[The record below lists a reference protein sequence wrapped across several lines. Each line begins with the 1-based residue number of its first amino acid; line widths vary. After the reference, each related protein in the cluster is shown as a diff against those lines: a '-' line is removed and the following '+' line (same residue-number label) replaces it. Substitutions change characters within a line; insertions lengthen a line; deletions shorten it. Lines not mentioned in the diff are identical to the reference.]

1 MRLGAVTQIWHNRRP
16 VLPGIRPHAA
26 WWHYPVAANGRQ
38 GIKLQVHRRQP
49 VTERNQGVK
58 PSDVTESVS
67 QREQDERWMRHAM
80 ALAERAEGIGEIPV
94 GAVLVLGDEIVG
106 EGWNRSISE
115 HDACAHAEVMAIR
128 AAGVRLQNYRLLDT
142 TLYVTLEPCCMCA
155 GALIHSRVKRVVYGA
170 RDLKTGAAGSV
181 FEILQDPRHN
191 HGVELTAGVLADAC
205 SAQLSDFFRRRRAEK
220 KAARLALQQS
230 GGPAD

>member
-1 MRLGAVTQIWHNRRP
+1 
-16 VLPGIRPHAA
+16 
-26 WWHYPVAANGRQ
+26 
-38 GIKLQVHRRQP
+38 
-49 VTERNQGVK
+49 
-58 PSDVTESVS
+58 
-67 QREQDERWMRHAM
+67 
-80 ALAERAEGIGEIPV
+80 
-94 GAVLVLGDEIVG
+94 
-106 EGWNRSISE
+106 
-115 HDACAHAEVMAIR
+115 MAIR

-191 HGVELTAGVLADAC
+191 HGVELTGGVLADAC

-220 KAARLALQQS
+220 RPPDWHCNKAAAPPTENGEVGEAAFALYIFLYLLVKQMVGNASCQRVLV
-230 GGPAD
+230 

>member
-1 MRLGAVTQIWHNRRP
+1 MRLGSDVQIWHNRRP
-16 VLPGIRPHAA
+16 VTASDHACYL
-26 WWHYPVAANGRQ
+26 WIHLTGMNSENANSTIEQYKEGM
-38 GIKLQVHRRQP
+38 
-49 VTERNQGVK
+49 GVK
-58 PSDVTESVS
+58 PSEVPETQSRAPS
-67 QREQDERWMRHAM
+67 QTEQDEQWMRHAM
-80 ALAERAEGIGEIPV
+80 ALAARAEGIGEIPV
-94 GAVLVLGDEIVG
+94 GAVLVLDGQVVG

-128 AAGVRLQNYRLLDT
+128 AAGKQLANYRLLDT

-191 HGVELTAGVLADAC
+191 HRVELTGGVLADAC
-205 SAQLSDFFRRRRAEK
+205 SAQLSAFFKRRRAEK
-220 KAARLALQQS
+220 KAAKQALQQS
-230 GGPAD
+230 NDTLS

>member
-1 MRLGAVTQIWHNRRP
+1 M
-16 VLPGIRPHAA
+16 
-26 WWHYPVAANGRQ
+26 
-38 GIKLQVHRRQP
+38 
-49 VTERNQGVK
+49 GVK
-58 PSDVTESVS
+58 PSEVPEIPS
-67 QREQDERWMRHAM
+67 QAQSQTEQDEQWMRHAM
-80 ALAERAEGIGEIPV
+80 ALATRAEGIGEIPV
-94 GAVLVLGDEIVG
+94 GAVLVLDGQVVG

-128 AAGVRLQNYRLLDT
+128 AAGKQLANYRLLDT

-191 HGVELTAGVLADAC
+191 HRVELTGGVLADAC
-205 SAQLSDFFRRRRAEK
+205 SAQLSAFFKRRRAEK
-220 KAARLALQQS
+220 KAAKLALQQS
-230 GGPAD
+230 NDTLS

>member
-1 MRLGAVTQIWHNRRP
+1 MWLGSDAQIWHNRRP
-16 VLPGIRPHAA
+16 VTASYYACYLWNYLTG
-26 WWHYPVAANGRQ
+26 VDSGNANSTIEQYKEGM
-38 GIKLQVHRRQP
+38 
-49 VTERNQGVK
+49 GVK
-58 PSDVTESVS
+58 PSEVPETQS
-67 QREQDERWMRHAM
+67 QAPSQTAQDEQWMRHAM
-80 ALAERAEGIGEIPV
+80 ALATRAEGIGEIPV
-94 GAVLVLGDEIVG
+94 GAVLVLDGQVVG

-142 TLYVTLEPCCMCA
+142 ILYVTLEPCCMCA

-191 HGVELTAGVLADAC
+191 HGVELTGGVLADAC

>member
-1 MRLGAVTQIWHNRRP
+1 MESSAIAAVQTQAE
-16 VLPGIRPHAA
+16 LAQA
-26 WWHYPVAANGRQ
+26 
-38 GIKLQVHRRQP
+38 
-49 VTERNQGVK
+49 
-58 PSDVTESVS
+58 
-67 QREQDERWMRHAM
+67 EQDEHWMRHAM
-80 ALAERAEGIGEIPV
+80 ALAVRAEGIGEIPV
-94 GAVLVLGDEIVG
+94 GAVLVLGNEVVG

-128 AAGVRLQNYRLLDT
+128 AAGQRLENYRLLDT

-191 HGVELTAGVLADAC
+191 HRVELAGGVLAEAC
-205 SAQLSDFFRRRRAEK
+205 SAQLSAFFKRRRAEK
-220 KAARLALQQS
+220 KAAKQALQQS
-230 GGPAD
+230 AGSSS

>member
-1 MRLGAVTQIWHNRRP
+1 MQRLNRQR
-16 VLPGIRPHAA
+16 GMA
-26 WWHYPVAANGRQ
+26 
-38 GIKLQVHRRQP
+38 
-49 VTERNQGVK
+49 VK
-58 PSDVTESVS
+58 PAEGADAP
-67 QREQDERWMRHAM
+67 EQAATDEKWMRHAM
-80 ALAERAEGIGEIPV
+80 ALAGRAEGIGEIPV

-128 AAGVRLQNYRLLDT
+128 AAGKQLANYRLLDT

-191 HGVELTAGVLADAC
+191 HSVELTGGVLADAC
-205 SAQLSDFFRRRRAEK
+205 SAQLSAFFKRRRADK
-220 KAARLALQQS
+220 MAAKLALQQS
-230 GGPAD
+230 NDTLS